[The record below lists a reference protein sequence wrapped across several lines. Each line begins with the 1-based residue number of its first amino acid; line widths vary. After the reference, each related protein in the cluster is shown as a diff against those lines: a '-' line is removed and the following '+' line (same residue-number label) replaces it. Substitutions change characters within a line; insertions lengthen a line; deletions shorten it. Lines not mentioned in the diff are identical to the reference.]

1 MENAKF
7 EDFQEVDFRVGTI
20 VTAEDFPEANKPAY
34 KLTIDFGDL
43 GIKQSSAQITTR
55 YKAEDLVGKQVMAVF
70 NFPPMKI
77 AGFKSEVLVLG
88 ATPEA
93 NDVVLLSPE
102 NNLPNGS
109 VVR

>member
-43 GIKQSSAQITTR
+43 GIKQSSAQITER